1 MNAKLVYLDAEDTP
15 TEIVLDRFPL
25 LVGRSQDAE
34 LQLFDSWVSRF
45 HCMLDVIDGS
55 LVVRDLG
62 SCNGTLV
69 NGVPITESP
78 LRPQDELT
86 IGSSTFRADY

>member
-1 MNAKLVYLDAEDTP
+1 MNAKLVYLDEKAQAAEILL
-15 TEIVLDRFPL
+15 EKFPL

-34 LQLFDSWVSRF
+34 LQLCDSWVSRF
-45 HCMLDVIDGS
+45 HCMLDQIDGT

-69 NGVPITESP
+69 NGIPVSESP
-78 LRPQDELT
+78 LRPNDQLT
-86 IGSSTFRADY
+86 VGGSTFRADY